1 MQGSDEIRV
10 TFSVTGFRSYF
21 IIISGHHSN
30 HMWGSDWGLKRHKVK
45 GKNAC
50 ALWFFV
56 YGVWKEELTC
66 HKVSYCFCWVSRGK
80 TNHIHYYYLMKINV
94 VYLVSYFRWIQI
106 RINSKRKNYCTFT
119 SVGQVLYST
128 ITAITA
134 SLRAVAIMDCRKAF
148 IDPAAHLFKP
158 SLTHTVPRRE
168 VSISQVW
175 FIMVV
180 LAAACAL
187 HSAEEYIDWL

>member
-1 MQGSDEIRV
+1 
-10 TFSVTGFRSYF
+10 
-21 IIISGHHSN
+21 
-30 HMWGSDWGLKRHKVK
+30 
-45 GKNAC
+45 
-50 ALWFFV
+50 
-56 YGVWKEELTC
+56 
-66 HKVSYCFCWVSRGK
+66 
-80 TNHIHYYYLMKINV
+80 MKINV

-158 SLTHTVPRRE
+158 SLTHTVPEERSASVRFDSLWSFSLRPVPYTVQRNTLIGFNGNLTHAWGTRDPEKKDKENQCGNSNCLIWIHICPYAFINIHE
-168 VSISQVW
+168 VSKKCCFWW
-175 FIMVV
+175 F
-180 LAAACAL
+180 L
-187 HSAEEYIDWL
+187 S